1 MDERTH
7 THTNRGTHTEQQQ
20 QQQQLSAAS
29 STPASHSSN
38 NNKRIESACWGV
50 LWRLSSPSLAS
61 FSSLP
66 CFEIQFMY
74 TLCVLLLLLCL
85 LLWRLRYACHT
96 DDGNAF
102 RICRIWMLA
111 ATSASASPAPHSTAA
126 STDAAAVGAAC
137 LLLLPSACAC
147 STESVSRG
155 KLQVQENRFS
165 CCNFWLCEECCVFII
180 FSTCSVF
187 LVVCLLV

>member
-7 THTNRGTHTEQQQ
+7 TNPHTHTEQQQ

-29 STPASHSSN
+29 STPASHNSNNYTNN

-74 TLCVLLLLLCL
+74 TLCVLLLLL
-85 LLWRLRYACHT
+85 LWRLRYACHT

-126 STDAAAVGAAC
+126 AAVGAAC
-137 LLLLPSACAC
+137 LLRLPSACAC

-165 CCNFWLCEECCVFII
+165 CCNFWLCEECCVFLI

-187 LVVCLLV
+187 LLLFAY